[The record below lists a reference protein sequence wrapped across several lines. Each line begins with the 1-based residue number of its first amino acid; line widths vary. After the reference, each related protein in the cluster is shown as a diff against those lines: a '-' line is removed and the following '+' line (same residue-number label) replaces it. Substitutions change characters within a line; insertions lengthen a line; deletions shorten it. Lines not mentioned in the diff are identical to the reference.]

1 MTGRQGNMKIFFQNP
16 IALCGII
23 ANFALSHI
31 YTVEQRN
38 SYQWQRSLIYIYINI
53 VSPCRQW
60 SEHDGRSIFN
70 PLKII
75 FIMKNN
81 EAMNFKVRAYGRT
94 ELAQMYCPNLQ
105 PESAFRKLCR
115 WISLEPELSRRL
127 LKNGKMPPVRSFTP
141 AEVKLIVE
149 RLGEP

>member
-1 MTGRQGNMKIFFQNP
+1 
-16 IALCGII
+16 
-23 ANFALSHI
+23 
-31 YTVEQRN
+31 
-38 SYQWQRSLIYIYINI
+38 
-53 VSPCRQW
+53 
-60 SEHDGRSIFN
+60 
-70 PLKII
+70 
-75 FIMKNN
+75 MKNN
-81 EAMNFKVRAYGRT
+81 EAKNFKVRVYGRT
-94 ELAQMYCPNLQ
+94 ELALMYCPNRQ